1 MSLLAPGA
9 LADVPVVLLDLDGT
23 LVDSGPGILAGL
35 EHAFAECGVEL
46 PPPEVLRT
54 FVGPPLDESFQ
65 GTLGLSAERAETL
78 TLVYDEHYQGNG
90 LLAAPPYPGIPELL
104 ERLAQE
110 GRTVAV
116 ATNKP
121 ETTARRLLAHQ
132 GLDGDLALIGGTDR
146 ATGREDKAAVIGSVL
161 ARLGLEA
168 RSMASGPTGLDGAP
182 AVMIGDRIHDA
193 EGAAVHGLPA
203 VLTGWGYGGAIER
216 DSAWPRAET
225 VADLTAMLL
234 R

>member
-1 MSLLAPGA
+1 MSTVASGA

-23 LVDSGPGILAGL
+23 LVDSGPGILAAL
-35 EHAFAECGVEL
+35 EHAFAVRGETL

-54 FVGPPLDESFQ
+54 FVGPPLAESFQ
-65 GTLGLSAERAETL
+65 GTLGLSAERAEQLGLAYT
-78 TLVYDEHYQGNG
+78 EHYHANG
-90 LLAAPPYPGIPELL
+90 LLTAPPYPGIPELL
-104 ERLAQE
+104 RRLSRA

-132 GLDGDLALIGGTDR
+132 GLDGELALIGGTDR

-161 ARLGLEA
+161 HRLGVEPSSSA
-168 RSMASGPTGLDGAP
+168 TGSAVAGRAP
-182 AVMIGDRIHDA
+182 AVMIGDRLHDA
-193 EGAAVHGLPA
+193 EGAQTHGLPA
-203 VLTGWGYGGAIER
+203 VLVGWGYGGRVEQEAEV
-216 DSAWPRAET
+216 PRAET
-225 VADLTAMLL
+225 VDALEAMLL